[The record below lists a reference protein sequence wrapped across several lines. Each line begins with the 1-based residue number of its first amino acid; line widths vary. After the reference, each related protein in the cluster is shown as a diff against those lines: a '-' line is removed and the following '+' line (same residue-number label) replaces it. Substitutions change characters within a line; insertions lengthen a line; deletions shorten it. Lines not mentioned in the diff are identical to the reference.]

1 MPRPI
6 PAASLAAAL
15 LLAPVVATAQTQCSL
30 APAAGQ
36 AVPQTSLPANAVV
49 AAPPDPNPARSLVE
63 FPAADVAQLPALRN
77 VANAGA
83 KLYELPTP
91 PGLEGLRTA
100 FAVNGSAFQVFYVLP
115 HGAAVI
121 RGIAQGPGGEN
132 LTLAQTSA
140 IPGVVPAIDIRE
152 GAALVDGS
160 AVKTAAAATY
170 GLWGR
175 EGAPRVYMFMDPLCS
190 FSLRAMTTLKPVIDA
205 GRLQLAVVPVA
216 VTDGETGGHSTPAT
230 LAMLSVAPRDDMA
243 LRWMADWRAWAG
255 QDPSNPQLADA
266 YAALRRNTAAAKA
279 IGLRGTPTFLWA
291 KPDGSDGRMEGAPG
305 DLNGLLAVVGG

>member
-6 PAASLAAAL
+6 PAASLAAVL
-15 LLAPVVATAQTQCSL
+15 LLVPPVAIAQTQCSL
-30 APAAGQ
+30 APASGPA
-36 AVPQTSLPANAVV
+36 APQTSLPANAV
-49 AAPPDPNPARSLVE
+49 AAAPDPNPARGLVE
-63 FPAADVAQLPALRN
+63 FPAADVARLPALRN

-91 PGLEGLRTA
+91 PGLEGLRTV
-100 FAVNGSAFQVFYVLP
+100 FAVNGSAFQVFYVPP

-160 AVKTAAAATY
+160 AVKTTAAATY

-175 EGAPRVYMFMDPLCS
+175 EGAPRVYMVVDPLCS
-190 FSLRAMTTLKPVIDA
+190 FSLRAMTTLKPAIDA

-216 VTDGETGGHSTPAT
+216 VTDGETGGHSTPAA

-255 QDPSNPQLADA
+255 QDPSNPQPADA

-291 KPDGSDGRMEGAPG
+291 KPDGSDGRMEGAPA
-305 DLNGLLAVVGG
+305 DLNGLLAVIGG

>member
-1 MPRPI
+1 M
-6 PAASLAAAL
+6 
-15 LLAPVVATAQTQCSL
+15 
-30 APAAGQ
+30 
-36 AVPQTSLPANAVV
+36 
-49 AAPPDPNPARSLVE
+49 AR
-63 FPAADVAQLPALRN
+63 FPALRN
-77 VANAGA
+77 VVSAGA
-83 KLYELPTP
+83 KVYELPTP
-91 PGLEGLRTA
+91 PELEGLRTA
-100 FAVNGSAFQVFYVLP
+100 FAVNGSAFQVFYVP
-115 HGAAVI
+115 AHGAAVI

-160 AVKTAAAATY
+160 AVKTAAATTY

-190 FSLRAMTTLKPVIDA
+190 FSLRAMTTLKPAIDA
-205 GRLQLAVVPVA
+205 GRLQVAVVPVA
-216 VTDGETGGHSTPAT
+216 VTDHETGGHSTPAA
-230 LAMLSVAPRDDMA
+230 LAMLSVTPRDDMA
-243 LRWMADWRAWAG
+243 PRWMADWRDWAG
-255 QDPSNPQLADA
+255 QDPSNVALADA
-266 YAALRRNTAAAKA
+266 YAALRRNAAAAKA

>member
-1 MPRPI
+1 MPRPF

-15 LLAPVVATAQTQCSL
+15 LLGPPAAIAQTQCALTS
-30 APAAGQ
+30 AAGPAA
-36 AVPQTSLPANAVV
+36 PQTSPAVDAV
-49 AAPPDPNPARSLVE
+49 ATAPDPNPARGLVE
-63 FPAADVAQLPALRN
+63 FPAADVARLPALRN

-100 FAVNGSAFQVFYVLP
+100 FAVNGSAFQVFYVP
-115 HGAAVI
+115 AHGAAVI

-132 LTLAQTSA
+132 LTLAQTNA
-140 IPGVVPAIDIRE
+140 IPGVIPAIDIRE

-160 AVKTAAAATY
+160 AVKTAAAATF

-190 FSLRAMTTLKPVIDA
+190 FSLRAMTMLKPAIDA
-205 GRLQLAVVPVA
+205 GQLQVAVVPVA
-216 VTDGETGGHSTPAT
+216 VTDHETGGHSTPAA

-243 LRWMADWRAWAG
+243 PRWMADWQAWAG
-255 QDPSNPQLADA
+255 QDPANVALTDA

-291 KPDGSDGRMEGAPG
+291 KPDGSDGRMDGAPS
-305 DLNGLLAVVGG
+305 DLNGLLALVGG

>member
-6 PAASLAAAL
+6 PAASLAVAL
-15 LLAPVVATAQTQCSL
+15 LLVPPVAIAQTQCSL
-30 APAAGQ
+30 APAAGP
-36 AVPQTSLPANAVV
+36 AAPRTSPPVDAV
-49 AAPPDPNPARSLVE
+49 AAAPDPNPARGLVE
-63 FPAADVAQLPALRN
+63 FPVADVARLPALRN

-83 KLYELPTP
+83 KVYELPTP
-91 PGLEGLRTA
+91 PELEGLRTA
-100 FAVNGSAFQVFYVLP
+100 FAVNGSAFQVFYVP
-115 HGAAVI
+115 AHGAAVI

-170 GLWGR
+170 GVWGR

-190 FSLRAMTTLKPVIDA
+190 FSLRAMATLKPAIDA
-205 GRLQLAVVPVA
+205 GRLQVAVVPVA
-216 VTDGETGGHSTPAT
+216 VTDSETGGHSTPAA

-243 LRWMADWRAWAG
+243 PRWMADWRAWAG
-255 QDPSNPQLADA
+255 QDPSNAAPTDA

-291 KPDGSDGRMEGAPG
+291 KPDGTDGRMEGAPA
-305 DLNGLLAVVGG
+305 DLNGLMTVIGG

>member
-6 PAASLAAAL
+6 PATSLAAAL
-15 LLAPVVATAQTQCSL
+15 LLAPAVAIAQSQCSL
-30 APAAGQ
+30 ATAAGPAPAQ
-36 AVPQTSLPANAVV
+36 PALPVNAV
-49 AAPPDPNPARSLVE
+49 AAPPDQTPARGLAE
-63 FPAADVAQLPALRN
+63 FPAADVARFPALRN

-91 PGLEGLRTA
+91 PELEGLRTA
-100 FAVNGSAFQVFYVLP
+100 FAVNGSAFQVFYVP
-115 HGAAVI
+115 AHGAAVI

-190 FSLRAMTTLKPVIDA
+190 FSLRAMTMLKSAIDA
-205 GRLQLAVVPVA
+205 GRLQVAVVPVA
-216 VTDGETGGHSTPAT
+216 VTDHETDGHSTPA
-230 LAMLSVAPRDDMA
+230 AVVMLSVTPRADMA
-243 LRWMADWRAWAG
+243 QRWLADWQTWAR
-255 QDPSNPQLADA
+255 QDPSIPQPTDA

-291 KPDGSDGRMEGAPG
+291 KPDGSDGRMDGAPA
-305 DLNGLLAVVGG
+305 DLNGLLTLIGS

>member
-1 MPRPI
+1 MPHPI

-15 LLAPVVATAQTQCSL
+15 LLVPVAAIAQAQCSL
-30 APAAGQ
+30 APAAGPAPAQ
-36 AVPQTSLPANAVV
+36 PPPLANAV
-49 AAPPDPNPARSLVE
+49 AAPPDQNPARGLVE
-63 FPAADVAQLPALRN
+63 FPAADVARLPALRN
-77 VANAGA
+77 VVNAGA
-83 KLYELPTP
+83 KVYELPTP
-91 PGLEGLRTA
+91 PELEGLRTA
-100 FAVNGSAFQVFYVLP
+100 FAVNGSAFQVFYVP
-115 HGAAVI
+115 AHGAAVI

-160 AVKTAAAATY
+160 AVKTAAATTY

-190 FSLRAMTTLKPVIDA
+190 FSLRAMTTLKPAIDA
-205 GRLQLAVVPVA
+205 GRLQVAVVPVA
-216 VTDGETGGHSTPAT
+216 VTDHETGGHSTPAA
-230 LAMLSVAPRDDMA
+230 LAMLSVTPRDDMA
-243 LRWMADWRAWAG
+243 PRWMADWRDWAG
-255 QDPSNPQLADA
+255 QDPSNVALADA
-266 YAALRRNTAAAKA
+266 YAALRRNAAAAKA